1 MSILTHTMPRSLEP
15 LSDVDMNMVKMDSSQ
30 KKGQSSESNGIGH
43 SAKSREGSSSSS
55 SQNGLKASSSKSL
68 KRKSDTISSDQND
81 NAPKA
86 EGSEKAKKPKKRV
99 SLVNESGKEGE
110 APPTTKKDDKRLEK
124 EEKRKEKEAKEEE
137 KRKEKEA
144 KEEEKRKER
153 QAKEA
158 EKAKKDAEK
167 AAKEAEKEAREEE
180 KRKERQVKEAE
191 KAKRYAE
198 KAARDAEKEAK
209 EEEKR
214 KERQARDAEKAKK
227 EAEKIAKEAEKEAK
241 RQKEIMQTKM
251 SASFMSAFVQ
261 KPAGP
266 SISPKKQIPDDVSDF
281 DRTFLPCTFKNLA
294 PINRF
299 SRAVASDF
307 DGCIGKSDLAQDKLL
322 KSFLEDG
329 NKSKPARAQGRKSRK
344 GIRAPVSVRESMR
357 LITEAGVLGDD
368 RLLEENGKRGLANLA
383 DRKKLP
389 IKLLHFASDR
399 RPAWYGTWTR
409 SSNFVSSRK
418 PLAQDPV
425 ALDYSYDSD
434 AEWEDFDPMEG
445 DDLNDND
452 DKEDDHESRSD
463 SDSEMDDFLV
473 DDLEEEED
481 EEGDGDLE
489 MNMFGNRKSVSPVK
503 SLRGRNR
510 SSLSPSKPF
519 VNKLDAKKKPKKFKP
534 IGRRFEA
541 KLVKFET
548 GPHWETELGVASYEG
563 FNAYQM
569 EMLNDTYIGLNPFT
583 FTSTDLSGT
592 DTTIPTS
599 TIKKEHCEQIVNAN
613 VLASAS
619 TSPSNPNKP
628 SAQAAVLTKAKAF
641 PEEHLKDL
649 LGSIEGSSSIRPV
662 LIEGLHS
669 KYATEGKAAV
679 PKTTLEACL
688 TTYAEK
694 QSKKA
699 GGKWVIKAEFR
710 EMAGL
715 QA

>member
-1 MSILTHTMPRSLEP
+1 MPRSLEP
-15 LSDVDMNMVKMDSSQ
+15 LSDVDMNMVKMESSQSSQ

-43 SAKSREGSSSSS
+43 NTKSREASSSS
-55 SQNGLKASSSKSL
+55 SQNGLKASQSQNK
-68 KRKSDTISSDQND
+68 KRKSETLSTDENNNDT
-81 NAPKA
+81 KA
-86 EGSEKAKKPKKRV
+86 EGKENAKKPKKRV

-110 APPTTKKDDKRLEK
+110 ASPTMKKDDKRLEK

-167 AAKEAEKEAREEE
+167 AAKEAEKEAEKEAREEE
-180 KRKERQVKEAE
+180 KRKERQAKEAE
-191 KAKRYAE
+191 KAKRDAE
-198 KAARDAEKEAK
+198 KAAKDAEKEAK

-227 EAEKIAKEAEKEAK
+227 EAEKAAKEAEKEAK

-266 SISPKKQIPDDVSDF
+266 STSPKKQILDEVSDF

-299 SRAVASDF
+299 SREIATDF
-307 DGCIGKSDLAQDKLL
+307 EDCIGKSGLAKDQLL
-322 KSFLEDG
+322 KSFLKDG
-329 NKSKPARAQGRKSRK
+329 SKSKSARAQGRKSQK
-344 GIRAPVSVRESMR
+344 GIRAPISVRESMR

-383 DRKKLP
+383 DRKRLP

-445 DDLNDND
+445 DDINDND

-489 MNMFGNRKSVSPVK
+489 MNMFGNRRSVSPAK
-503 SLRGRNR
+503 SLKGRNR

-519 VNKLDAKKKPKKFKP
+519 VNKLDVKKKPKKFKP

-548 GPHWETELGVASYEG
+548 GPHWETELGIASYEG

-592 DTTIPTS
+592 DTAIPTS
-599 TIKKEHCEQIVNAN
+599 TIKTEQPEQVVNAN
-613 VLASAS
+613 ALASAS
-619 TSPSNPNKP
+619 TSPSNPNKS
-628 SAQAAVLTKAKAF
+628 SAQAAVLIKAKAF

-649 LGSIEGSSSIRPV
+649 LTSIEGSSSIRPV

-669 KYATEGKAAV
+669 KYATDGKASI

-699 GGKWVIKAEFR
+699 GGKWVIKAEYR
-710 EMAGL
+710 VSTSTNGI
-715 QA
+715 

>member
-1 MSILTHTMPRSLEP
+1 MSILAQTMHRSLEP
-15 LSDVDMNMVKMDSSQ
+15 LSDVDMNTVKKDSTSQ
-30 KKGQSSESNGIGH
+30 KKAQSSSESNSFGH
-43 SAKSREGSSSSS
+43 NKNMSIKSQESSSSSSS
-55 SQNGLKASSSKSL
+55 SQNGSKASQSQNL
-68 KRKSDTISSDQND
+68 KRKSDVLSSDD
-81 NAPKA
+81 SPKA
-86 EGSEKAKKPKKRV
+86 ESSESGKKPKKRV
-99 SLVNESGKEGE
+99 SLINESGKEGE
-110 APPTTKKDDKRLEK
+110 ASSSTTKEDKRLEK
-124 EEKRKEKEAKEEE
+124 EAKSEEKRKEKEAKEEE

-144 KEEEKRKER
+144 KEEKRKEKEAKEEEKRKER
-153 QAKEA
+153 EAKEDEKRKEREARDQKRKVKEVKEEENRKIRQAKEE

-167 AAKEAEKEAREEE
+167 AAKEAEKEA
-180 KRKERQVKEAE
+180 KRNKEILQTK
-191 KAKRYAE
+191 
-198 KAARDAEKEAK
+198 KAAN
-209 EEEKR
+209 
-214 KERQARDAEKAKK
+214 
-227 EAEKIAKEAEKEAK
+227 
-241 RQKEIMQTKM
+241 
-251 SASFMSAFVQ
+251 FMSAFVQ

-266 SISPKKQIPDDVSDF
+266 STSPKKQITEDISDF
-281 DRTFLPCTFKNLA
+281 DRTFLPCTFKNRA

-299 SRAVASDF
+299 ERAIASDF
-307 DGCIGKSDLAQDKLL
+307 DGCIGKNELVKDQLL
-322 KSFLEDG
+322 NSFLTQSS
-329 NKSKPARAQGRKSRK
+329 KSKPDRAQKSKSRK

-389 IKLLHFASDR
+389 VKLLHFASDR

-409 SSNFVSSRK
+409 SSNFVSARK

-463 SDSEMDDFLV
+463 SDSEMDDWLV

-481 EEGDGDLE
+481 EGELE
-489 MNMFGNRKSVSPVK
+489 MDMFGNRKSVSPVK
-503 SLRGRNR
+503 SLKGRSR
-510 SSLSPSKPF
+510 SSLSPCKPS

-534 IGRRFEA
+534 IGRRFET

-548 GPHWETELGVASYEG
+548 GPHWECELGVASYEG

-583 FTSTDLSGT
+583 FTTTDLSSA
-592 DTTIPTS
+592 DNTISTS
-599 TIKKEHCEQIVNAN
+599 TIKSEQPEQIVN
-613 VLASAS
+613 VLASSSVS
-619 TSPSNPNKP
+619 TSPSNPTK
-628 SAQAAVLTKAKAF
+628 SSVQATVLTKAKAF

-649 LGSIEGSSSIRPV
+649 LISIEGSSSIRPV

-669 KYATEGKAAV
+669 KFATEGKAAV

-699 GGKWVIKAEFR
+699 GGKWVIRAEFR
-710 EMAGL
+710 VRTYLNRSQNIIAKMC
-715 QA
+715 